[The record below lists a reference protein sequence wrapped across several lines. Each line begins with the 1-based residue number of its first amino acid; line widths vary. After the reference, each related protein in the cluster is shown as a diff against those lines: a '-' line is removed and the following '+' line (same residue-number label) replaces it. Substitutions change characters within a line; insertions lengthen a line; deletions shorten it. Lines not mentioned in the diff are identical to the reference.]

1 MRFDLVV
8 VVAVVSVVAPVVIAE
23 SVEVA
28 GSLVVGAEGVLGDI
42 DGSVAVE
49 PIGAPGMVDGEP
61 VIGPVVPVEGML
73 PVVPVCAPPGAGA
86 ICATAAVERPRA
98 AMVAKVAIRMGLVL
112 FCDVTFEWVGGITA
126 HLAFSRSFY
135 RQI

>member
-1 MRFDLVV
+1 MERFDLVV
-8 VVAVVSVVAPVVIAE
+8 VVAVVSVVAPVLIAE

-28 GSLVVGAEGVLGDI
+28 GPVVVGPDGLLGDI

-49 PIGAPGMVDGEP
+49 PIGAPGAVDIEP
-61 VIGPVVPVEGML
+61 LVPVDGML
-73 PVVPVCAPPGAGA
+73 PVVPVCAPPGAGDV
-86 ICATAAVERPRA
+86 CAMAAVERPSA

-112 FCDVTFEWVGGITA
+112 FCDMTFEWVGGITVD
-126 HLAFSRSFY
+126 LAFSRSPC